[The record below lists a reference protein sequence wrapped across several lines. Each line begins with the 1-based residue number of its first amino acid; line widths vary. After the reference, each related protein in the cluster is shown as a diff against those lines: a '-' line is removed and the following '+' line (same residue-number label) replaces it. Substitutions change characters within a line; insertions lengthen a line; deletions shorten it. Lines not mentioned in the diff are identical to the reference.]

1 MRKKCKQY
9 AWAFVAVAFCSQLL
23 TLTTDNQTLKAVI
36 SILAMT
42 LTIIGTIALG

>member
-1 MRKKCKQY
+1 MRKKCKEY
-9 AWAFVAVAFCSQLL
+9 AWAFVVVAFSSQLL
-23 TLTTDNQTLKAVI
+23 TLLTDNQILKAVI